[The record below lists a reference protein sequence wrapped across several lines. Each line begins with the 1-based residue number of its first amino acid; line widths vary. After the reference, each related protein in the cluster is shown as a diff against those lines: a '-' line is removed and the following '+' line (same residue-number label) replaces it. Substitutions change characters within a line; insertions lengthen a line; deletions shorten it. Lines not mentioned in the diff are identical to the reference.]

1 LFLVYL
7 ALEPAVRARWPHS
20 IVTWNRVLAGRWRDP
35 QVASDILIGAAVG
48 SAMFTFFKLVFALMP
63 QSQPTNFDVNLHF
76 AMGVRQWLGGH
87 ANDLGGGLRLG
98 LLIFLTIFG
107 LRRLL
112 RNDVLA
118 ALTAAILF
126 TFMQGEVS
134 YSQERLVVIALYI
147 VVYGALTF
155 VLLRSGLVA
164 TISTLFF
171 ADSGN
176 SVMLGADWNT
186 WYAPAGL
193 ASLLLLIGIAV
204 FAFRRSLGTRD
215 LLDGE
220 DSGIWT
226 TSV

>member
-1 LFLVYL
+1 MDWRSTPTISEA
-7 ALEPAVRARWPHS
+7 ALR
-20 IVTWNRVLAGRWRDP
+20 
-35 QVASDILIGAAVG
+35 
-48 SAMFTFFKLVFALMP
+48 F
-63 QSQPTNFDVNLHF
+63 
-76 AMGVRQWLGGH
+76 
-87 ANDLGGGLRLG
+87 G

-112 RNDVLA
+112 RNDILA
-118 ALTAAILF
+118 ALAAAMLF
-126 TFMQGEVS
+126 TLMQGDVT
-134 YSQERLVVIALYI
+134 YSQDRLVMIALYI
-147 VVYGALTF
+147 VVYGALAF

-193 ASLLLLIGIAV
+193 ASMLLLVGIAV
-204 FAFRRSLGTRD
+204 IAFRQSLGTRD

-220 DSGIWT
+220 DPAI
-226 TSV
+226 